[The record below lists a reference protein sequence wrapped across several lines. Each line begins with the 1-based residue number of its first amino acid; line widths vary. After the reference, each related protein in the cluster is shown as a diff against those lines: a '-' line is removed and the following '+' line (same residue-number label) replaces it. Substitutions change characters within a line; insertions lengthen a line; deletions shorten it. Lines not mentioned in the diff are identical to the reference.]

1 MQEFSIGAGL
11 ASLAFWGFI
20 ATVVVAG
27 IWSEIRKRES
37 QQETMRRMVESSG
50 TIDQELLDK
59 LLSVNN
65 ADKEDHEKN
74 FKVTALWILP
84 VSLGLAALGLVLGI
98 EVPKARM
105 PLLAVSSL
113 TACLGI
119 GFWVASLVIIKLYP
133 NNDTKTNK

>member
-20 ATVVVAG
+20 ATIVVAG

-50 TIDQELLDK
+50 TIDQEVLDK
-59 LLSVNN
+59 LLSVNKN
-65 ADKEDHEKN
+65 DKEDHEKN
-74 FKVTALWILP
+74 FKVTALWIIP
-84 VSLGLAALGLVLGI
+84 VSLGLAVFGLVLGM

-105 PLLAVSSL
+105 PLLAVSAL
-113 TACLGI
+113 VACLGS
-119 GFWVASLVIIKLYP
+119 GFWVASLVIGKLYP
-133 NNDTKTNK
+133 NNNNETSK